1 MRNKPSGFLRFLYNL
16 AGYIN
21 YMLAT
26 LVAWTTPYPVSYF
39 IGVNLARLWYL
50 SGANTEKVKKNI
62 SKVMNIETDDP
73 RTSYICKKIYLEFAK
88 NIVDFLKN
96 RIIPKKQFNKNIDIE
111 GLEHLEKALE
121 PGRGAVIFTAHIGNF
136 EWGAARIGTAGFKIS
151 GVGLHRGNPPL
162 DNYFER
168 NRENKCLKTI
178 YANKMLRVF
187 KILRN
192 NEIVAIPTDWD
203 PLKSSRQFDF
213 FGHKAF
219 IPSGSVQIALTA
231 KAPLLPSFIIRDGK
245 YHHHQIILPPVELET
260 EGKKEEVIEKN
271 MLKIIA
277 ILEDQIKRNIEQWV
291 MFHDIWAE

>member
-1 MRNKPSGFLRFLYNL
+1 MGNKPSGFLRFFYNL
-16 AGYIN
+16 TGYIN

-26 LVAWTTPYPVSYF
+26 LIAWATPYPVSYF

-50 SGANTEKVKKNI
+50 SGTNKKIVKKNI
-62 SKVMNIETDDP
+62 SKVTGIAVDDP
-73 RTSYICKKIYLEFAK
+73 QVSYICKKIYMEFAK
-88 NIVDFLKN
+88 NVVDFLKN
-96 RIIPKKQFNKNIDIE
+96 RIISREQFNKNINIE
-111 GLEHLEKALE
+111 GLEYLEKALSL
-121 PGRGAVIFTAHIGNF
+121 GKGAVIFTAHIGNF
-136 EWGAARIGTAGFKIS
+136 EWGAARIGTAGFKIW
-151 GVGLHRGNPPL
+151 GVGLYRGNPLL

-178 YANKMLRVF
+178 YANKMLHVF

-203 PLKSSRQFDF
+203 PLKNSKEFDF

-219 IPSGSVQIALTA
+219 IPSGSVQIALAA

-260 EGKKEEVIEKN
+260 EGEKEEIIKKN
-271 MLKIIA
+271 MLKVIA
-277 ILEDQIKRNIEQWV
+277 ILEDEIKKNIEQWV